1 MIVICKSLES
11 LCFEEREMRDIKD
24 YPNYTISI
32 DGVIVNKLTGQEVS
46 QVLTG
51 KPQYKYVNLK
61 NDKGRKLLRVH
72 RLLADAYIPKED
84 GKDQVD
90 HINRDKLDNRIENL
104 RWVTRK
110 ENSKN
115 RDCAIVCPS
124 SGEAILDIADKN
136 NYQLYFKYY
145 KGVGYDVFLD
155 TKKQADAHKIP
166 LGKVNDVVTWY
177 CTTDTVLNICTAFN
191 MEYHTLCRH
200 LKRNFSNKG
209 ESYLYEKDVSYWTK
223 YRGKLSDYF
232 CFTEREDKQLS
243 TGVPI
248 RNILEEKSVK
258 GLKTIVIDGKEVLY
272 RTLDELCEMF
282 NTNKGKVSARIRKQG
297 MTLEQ
302 ALTTETIKAKYYTV
316 DGEKISLKDLN
327 DKYCFTRNYL
337 ARKLQCAAPSEKAKI
352 IEQTILLKRGEIV
365 SVECL

>member
-1 MIVICKSLES
+1 
-11 LCFEEREMRDIKD
+11 MRDIKD
-24 YPNYTISI
+24 YPNYAISI
-32 DGVIVNKLTGQEVS
+32 DGVIVNKLTGQEVA

-72 RLLADAYIPKED
+72 RLLAEAYIPKID
-84 GKDQVD
+84 GKEYVD

-110 ENSKN
+110 ENSRN
-115 RDCAIVCPS
+115 MDSSIVCPET
-124 SGEAILDIADKN
+124 GESVCDLANVNDYHLYRK
-136 NYQLYFKYY
+136 YFK
-145 KGVGYDVFLD
+145 GVSYDVFFGI
-155 TKKQADAHKIP
+155 KKQADTYKIP

-177 CTTDTVLNICTAFN
+177 CTTNTVLNICTTFDIK
-191 MEYHTLCRH
+191 YTTLCRH

-209 ESYLYEKDVSYWTK
+209 ESYLYEKGVSYWTK
-223 YRGKLSDYF
+223 YRGRLSDYF

-272 RTLDELCEMF
+272 RTLDDLCEMF
-282 NTNKGKVSARIRKQG
+282 STNQNRVAARIRKQG

-302 ALTTETIKAKYYTV
+302 ALTTETIKAKYYMV
-316 DGEKISLKDLN
+316 DGERISLKDLN
-327 DKYCFTRNYL
+327 DRYCFARNYL
-337 ARKLQCAAPSEKAKI
+337 ADKLQGASASEKAKI
-352 IEQTILLKRGEIV
+352 IEQTILLKRGEII
-365 SVECL
+365 SVVCL

>member
-1 MIVICKSLES
+1 L
-11 LCFEEREMRDIKD
+11 EREMRDIKD
-24 YPNYTISI
+24 YPNYAISI
-32 DGVIVNKLTGQEVS
+32 DGVIVNKLTGQEVV

-72 RLLADAYIPKED
+72 RLLAEAYIPKID
-84 GKDQVD
+84 GKEYVD

-104 RWVTRK
+104 RWVTSK

-124 SGEAILDIADKN
+124 SGEAILDIANN
-136 NYQLYFKYY
+136 NYHLYRKYFK
-145 KGVGYDVFLD
+145 GVSYDVFFGI
-155 TKKQADAHKIP
+155 KKQADTHKIP

-177 CTTDTVLNICTAFN
+177 CTTDTVLNICTTFN
-191 MEYHTLCRH
+191 IEYTTLCRH
-200 LKRNFSNKG
+200 LKRNFSNNG
-209 ESYLYEKDVSYWTK
+209 ESYLYEDGVYYWTK
-223 YRGKLSDYF
+223 YRGRLSDYF
-232 CFTEREDKQLS
+232 CFTESEDKQIF

-248 RNILEEKSVK
+248 RNILEEKSGK
-258 GLKTIVIDGKEVLY
+258 GLKAIVIDGKEVLY
-272 RTLDELCEMF
+272 RTLDNLCEMF
-282 NTNKGKVSARIRKQG
+282 NTNKSRVAARIRRQG

-302 ALTTETIKAKYYTV
+302 ALTTETISCKYYNV
-316 DGEKISLKDLN
+316 DGERMSLKDLN

-337 ARKLQCAAPSEKAKI
+337 ARKLQCVAPSEKAKI
-352 IEQTILLKRGEIV
+352 IEQTILLKRGEII

>member
-1 MIVICKSLES
+1 MK
-11 LCFEEREMRDIKD
+11 DIKD
-24 YPNYTISI
+24 YPNYAISI
-32 DGVIVNKLTGQEVS
+32 DGVIVNKLTGQEVA

-51 KPQYKYVNLK
+51 KPQYKYANLK

-72 RLLADAYIPKED
+72 RLLAEAYIQKTD
-84 GKDQVD
+84 GKEQVD
-90 HINRDKLDNRIENL
+90 HINRNKLDNRVENL

-110 ENSKN
+110 ENAKN

-124 SGEAILDIADKN
+124 SGEAILDIANN
-136 NYQLYFKYY
+136 NYHLYVKYY

-155 TKKQADAHKIP
+155 TKKQADTYKIP
-166 LGKVNDVVTWY
+166 LSKVNDVVTWY
-177 CTTDTVLNICTAFN
+177 CTTDTVLNICTTFN
-191 MEYHTLCRH
+191 IEYPTLCKH

-209 ESYLYEKDVSYWTK
+209 ESYLYEKGVSYWTK
-223 YRGKLSDYF
+223 YRCKLSGYF
-232 CFTEREDKQLS
+232 CFTDSEDKQIF

-282 NTNKGKVSARIRKQG
+282 NTNKGKVNARIRKQG

-302 ALTTETIKAKYYTV
+302 ALTTETISCRYYKV
-316 DGEKISLKDLN
+316 DGERVSLKDLN

-337 ARKLQCAAPSEKAKI
+337 ARKLQYVSPSEKAKI
-352 IEQTILLKRGEIV
+352 IEQTILLERGEII
-365 SVECL
+365 SVVCL

>member
-1 MIVICKSLES
+1 
-11 LCFEEREMRDIKD
+11 MRDIKN
-24 YPNYTISI
+24 YPNYAISI
-32 DGVIVNKLTGQEVS
+32 DGVIVNKLTGQDVA

-72 RLLADAYIPKED
+72 RLLAEAYIPKID
-84 GKDQVD
+84 GKEYVD

-110 ENSKN
+110 ENSRN
-115 RDCAIVCPS
+115 MDSRIVCPET
-124 SGEAILDIADKN
+124 GESVCDLANVNEYHLYRK
-136 NYQLYFKYY
+136 YFK
-145 KGVGYDVFLD
+145 GVSYAVFLSI
-155 TKKQADAHKIP
+155 KKQADTYKIP

-177 CTTDTVLNICTAFN
+177 CTTNTALNICTTFN
-191 MEYHTLCRH
+191 IEYTTLCRH

-209 ESYLYEKDVSYWTK
+209 ESYLYEDGVYYWTK

-232 CFTEREDKQLS
+232 CFTESEDKQLS
-243 TGVPI
+243 TGIPV

-258 GLKTIVIDGKEVLY
+258 GLKTIVIDGKEVFY

-282 NTNKGKVSARIRKQG
+282 STNQNRVTSRIRKQG

-302 ALTTETIKAKYYTV
+302 ALTTETIKAKYYMV
-316 DGEKISLKDLN
+316 DGERISLKDLN
-327 DKYCFTRNYL
+327 DRYCFTRNYL
-337 ARKLQCAAPSEKAKI
+337 ADKLQGASAFEKAKI
-352 IEQTILLKRGEIV
+352 IEQTILSKRGETI
-365 SVECL
+365 SVVCL